1 MQKGLVLGKNSYYE
15 TLKGEQMSEKT
26 SWDVIV
32 IGGGPAGST
41 TARYLAEGGADVL
54 VVDGRD
60 PIGTPLQCGELVPT
74 NEEMRRLCPKVPN
87 IDDLLRTP
95 EYAISRKTSEMH
107 LVPPS
112 GKPLRFQFEGYMLNR
127 VAHDEALVDL
137 AKSRGA
143 EYLVNSRVD
152 SIDGNTVKLRSGR
165 ELNAKVIVG
174 AGGHND
180 PLRRTFWNESSL
192 KIPVKFV
199 LMDGDFGDAVE
210 LHFGS
215 MAPGG
220 YAWMFP
226 KNRGANIGV
235 GIQNKFSKNKNLN
248 DLSNDFISRYEGDIT
263 FSGAGSLPMSGS
275 IKTFVK
281 GNYVLVGDSAG
292 MVLPSNG
299 AGITIAMIGGRIAGQ
314 VISEHLKNG
323 TPLSEYEK
331 RWNKQMGK
339 VMRNSKRA
347 FFLGSFV
354 LRLPDWIINS
364 MFNRFTKFMV
374 WRFITC
380 RNMFVIF

>member
-1 MQKGLVLGKNSYYE
+1 M
-15 TLKGEQMSEKT
+15 GEKEN
-26 SWDVIV
+26 WEVIV

-41 TARYLAEGGADVL
+41 VARYIAEGGCEVL
-54 VVDGRD
+54 VIDGRD

-74 NEEMRRLCPKVPN
+74 NEEMNRLCPDVPD
-87 IDDLLRTP
+87 IDDLLQTP
-95 EYAISRKTSEMH
+95 PSAISRRTSEMY

-112 GKPLRFQFEGYMLNR
+112 GKPLRYPFEGFMLNR
-127 VAHDEALVDL
+127 VVHDEALVEL
-137 AKSRGA
+137 AKLKGA
-143 EYLVNSRVD
+143 EYLVDSRVD
-152 SIDGNTVKLRSGR
+152 SIEGNSVKLRDGR
-165 ELNAKVIVG
+165 IFNAKVIVG

-180 PLRRTFWNESSL
+180 PLRKSFWEESGL

-226 KNRGANIGV
+226 KNEGANIGV
-235 GIQNKFSKNKNLN
+235 GIQNKFSKGKNLN
-248 DLSNDFISRYEGDIT
+248 DLTTDFVSRYDGEIT
-263 FSGAGSLPMSGS
+263 FTGAGSLPMSGT
-275 IKTFVK
+275 IQTFVK

-323 TPLSEYEK
+323 VSLSEYET

-339 VMRNSKRA
+339 VMRNSKRS
-347 FFLGSFV
+347 FILGSYI
-354 LRLPDWIINS
+354 LRLPDWVINLV
-364 MFNRFTKFMV
+364 FNRFTKPFV
-374 WRFITC
+374 WRAITC
-380 RNMFVIF
+380 RNLFFLF

>member
-1 MQKGLVLGKNSYYE
+1 
-15 TLKGEQMSEKT
+15 MSDKT
-26 SWDVIV
+26 EWEVIV

-41 TARYLAEGGADVL
+41 VARYIAEGGGEVL
-54 VVDGRD
+54 VIDGRD

-74 NEEMRRLCPKVPN
+74 NDEMRRLCPDVPA
-87 IDDLLRTP
+87 IDDLLQTP
-95 EYAISRKTSEMH
+95 PSAISRRTSEMH

-112 GKPLRFQFEGYMLNR
+112 GKPLCYSFEGFMLNR
-127 VAHDEALVDL
+127 VVHDEALVAL
-137 AKSRGA
+137 AKSKGA

-152 SIDGNTVKLRSGR
+152 SIEGNAVKLRDGR
-165 ELNAKVIVG
+165 KFYGKVIVG

-226 KNRGANIGV
+226 KENGANIGV
-235 GIQNKFSKNKNLN
+235 GIQNKFSKGKTLNNLTDN
-248 DLSNDFISRYEGDIT
+248 FVHRYGEKIT
-263 FSGAGSLPMSGS
+263 FEGAGSLPMSGT
-275 IKTFVK
+275 IETFVK

-314 VISEHLKNG
+314 VISEHLESG
-323 TPLSEYEK
+323 IPLSEYEI

-347 FFLGSFV
+347 FTFGSYI
-354 LRLPDWIINS
+354 LRLPDWIINLV
-364 MFNRFTKFMV
+364 FNRFTKYFV
-374 WRFITC
+374 WRSITC
-380 RNMFVIF
+380 RNMFFIF

>member
-1 MQKGLVLGKNSYYE
+1 
-15 TLKGEQMSEKT
+15 MSEKK

-41 TARYLAEGGADVL
+41 TARYLAEGGVDVL

-74 NEEMRRLCPKVPN
+74 NEEMRRLCPKVPD

-95 EYAISRKTSEMH
+95 EHAISRQTSEMH

-143 EYLVNSRVD
+143 KFLINSRVD
-152 SIDGNTVKLRSGR
+152 SIEQNTVKLRDGR
-165 ELNAKVIVG
+165 ELNAKIIVG

-180 PLRRTFWNESSL
+180 PLRRAFWNESSL

-226 KNRGANIGV
+226 KNKGANIGV
-235 GIQNKFSKNKNLN
+235 GIQNKFSKNKN
-248 DLSNDFISRYEGDIT
+248 S
-263 FSGAGSLPMSGS
+263 
-275 IKTFVK
+275 
-281 GNYVLVGDSAG
+281 
-292 MVLPSNG
+292 
-299 AGITIAMIGGRIAGQ
+299 
-314 VISEHLKNG
+314 
-323 TPLSEYEK
+323 
-331 RWNKQMGK
+331 
-339 VMRNSKRA
+339 
-347 FFLGSFV
+347 
-354 LRLPDWIINS
+354 
-364 MFNRFTKFMV
+364 
-374 WRFITC
+374 
-380 RNMFVIF
+380 

>member
-1 MQKGLVLGKNSYYE
+1 M
-15 TLKGEQMSEKT
+15 
-26 SWDVIV
+26 VI
-32 IGGGPAGST
+32 
-41 TARYLAEGGADVL
+41 
-54 VVDGRD
+54 DGRD

-74 NEEMRRLCPKVPN
+74 NEEMNRLCPDVPD
-87 IDDLLRTP
+87 IDDLLQTP
-95 EYAISRKTSEMH
+95 PSAISRRTSEMY

-112 GKPLRFQFEGYMLNR
+112 GKPLRYPFEGFMLNR
-127 VAHDEALVDL
+127 VVHDEALVEL
-137 AKSRGA
+137 AKLKGA
-143 EYLVNSRVD
+143 EYLVDSRVD
-152 SIDGNTVKLRSGR
+152 SIEGNSVKLRDGR
-165 ELNAKVIVG
+165 IFNAKVIVG

-180 PLRRTFWNESSL
+180 PLRKSFWDESGL

-226 KNRGANIGV
+226 KNEGANIGV
-235 GIQNKFSKNKNLN
+235 GIQNKFSKGKNLN
-248 DLSNDFISRYEGDIT
+248 DLTTDFVSRYDGEIT
-263 FSGAGSLPMSGS
+263 FTGAGSLPMSGT

-323 TPLSEYEK
+323 VSLSEYET

-339 VMRNSKRA
+339 VMRNSKRS
-347 FFLGSFV
+347 FILGSYI
-354 LRLPDWIINS
+354 LRLPDWVINLV
-364 MFNRFTKFMV
+364 FNRFTKPFV
-374 WRFITC
+374 WRAITC
-380 RNMFVIF
+380 RNLFFLF